1 MSMAKEAHAARQRGK
16 SAGKG
21 RDRYSS
27 RRVVKN
33 DTPIGWDEVDAM
45 AVYALVAAVTNAG
58 DAVTF
63 GRTSDGG
70 ALSVC
75 ILTDGPPHKEYYN
88 DADQALSGLRELAI
102 LSAS

>member
-1 MSMAKEAHAARQRGK
+1 MSYAKDQHARKHNPNTPKKA
-16 SAGKG
+16 A
-21 RDRYSS
+21 DRFKT
-27 RRVVKN
+27 RRVQQT

-45 AVYALVAAVTNAG
+45 ALYALVCAATNAG

-75 ILTDGPPHKEYYN
+75 ILTDGPPHKEYYT
-88 DADQALSGLRELAI
+88 DADQALSALRELAI
-102 LSAS
+102 LSAA